1 MNDTERKE
9 AMSAIAAALKA
20 ARKYLAADQKA
31 RYGLPSPVAVTLSS
45 EGVAAPWEGRAPFM
59 TADGTLRVAWL
70 EPGLVRLSASPFP
83 AESGLWNG
91 PDLIPN
97 KWFRAMLASLFHDLA
112 LAHVKEIAAAT
123 GMTEAQVWDWANAVL
138 WLVWDGADEIASGK
152 KRTWLSRT
160 ESWLAFQTCSLGGPW
175 YSRLAKALKRILCL
189 TAAGVALSLPWGC
202 AGGCAAL
209 PDGALVGIEGADVI
223 EDVMQTQGDGL
234 N

>member
-1 MNDTERKE
+1 MTANERKA

-31 RYGLPSPVAVTLSS
+31 RYGLPAPVAVTLAS
-45 EGVAAPWEGRAPFM
+45 EGAAAPWEGRAPFM
-59 TADGTLRVAWL
+59 TADGTLRVEWL
-70 EPGLVRLSASPFP
+70 EPGLVRLEARAFP

-97 KWFRAMLASLFHDLA
+97 KWFRSMLASLFHDLV
-112 LAHVKEIAAAT
+112 LAHVAEIAIAT
-123 GMTEAQVWDWANAVL
+123 GLTAAQVWKWANAVL
-138 WLVWDGADEIASGK
+138 WLVWDGADEAANGTR
-152 KRTWLSRT
+152 RTWMGRA

-189 TAAGVALSLPWGC
+189 TAAGVALALPWGC

-209 PDGALVGIEGADVI
+209 PDGALVGVEGADVI
-223 EDVMQTQGDGL
+223 NSVMQTQGDGL
-234 N
+234 